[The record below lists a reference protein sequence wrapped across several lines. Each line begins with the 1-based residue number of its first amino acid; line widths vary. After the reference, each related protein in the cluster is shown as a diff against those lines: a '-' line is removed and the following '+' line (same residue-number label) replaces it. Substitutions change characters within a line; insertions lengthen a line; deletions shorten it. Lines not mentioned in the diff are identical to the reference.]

1 MVLKTSTSFSCNS
14 ELGLGVENETV
25 VTGVAQKSKL
35 KVTIK
40 SWSGCAVWKVEMKE
54 ISVSRYETQH
64 LPTIQR
70 LGIWHFTF

>member
-54 ISVSRYETQH
+54 MS
-64 LPTIQR
+64 
-70 LGIWHFTF
+70 